1 MASVLSVYRLCLRCG
16 PNIAACERARNGKA
30 CPAPKITCSSK
41 KQRDNI
47 VEAWHKKLVES
58 RAAHY
63 PPHFSTQT
71 EDETK

>member
-1 MASVLSVYRLCLRCG
+1 MASILSVYRLCLRCG

-41 KQRDNI
+41 KQRDEI

-58 RAAHY
+58 RATHY
-63 PPHFSTQT
+63 PAHLPSQT
-71 EDETK
+71 DNEEK